1 MIKEQCFVS
10 KLINANSI
18 IIISQTSSLI
28 TNTQLSQQLIL
39 DKLYRPLA
47 TLTDKQIEW
56 NLFSE

>member
-10 KLINANSI
+10 KLINVNNI
-18 IIISQTSSLI
+18 INISQASSLI

-47 TLTDKQIEW
+47 TLTDKQIE
-56 NLFSE
+56 